1 MQISENVELSKI
13 IILASS
19 QDLKKKYKWAH
30 APQLSQYQSIS
41 LHKWDETDLLILIF
55 EISSHIFAFNKNLKY
70 TYIIFS

>member
-30 APQLSQYQSIS
+30 APQFSQYQSIS
-41 LHKWDETDLLILIF
+41 LHKWDETDLLISTF

-70 TYIIFS
+70 TITYYA